1 MLRKCIFADAVSE
14 LEGSDFAII
23 GLPFDSTTSFRS
35 GARDGPDAI
44 RLASWSFETYSY
56 RHGVELQ
63 DLRICDR
70 GDLELGSDPAY
81 AWDEIRC
88 GVRELPRGIVPIFLG
103 GEHSTTPPIV
113 DALARGRSLGV
124 VVLDAHL
131 DLRDEY
137 GCTRFSHAC
146 ASRRMLEVKGLSG
159 YASIGIRSGSS
170 EEFKYADENQIS
182 YYTAD
187 EVDKRGMDAVLDEVE
202 EGLGSEEIYLSIDF
216 DVLDPGVA
224 PAVGNPEPFG
234 LGSREVR
241 RVIEMLATKV
251 IAMDINEIAPAYDH
265 GQTAILGAAMAREFI
280 AAKARSMNIK
290 H

>member
-14 LEGSDFAII
+14 LESSDFAII

-44 RLASWSFETYSY
+44 RLASWSFETYIY

-63 DLRICDR
+63 DLHICDC

-88 GVRELPRGIVPIFLG
+88 SVRELPAGTVPLFLG
-103 GEHSTTPPIV
+103 GEHSITPPIV
-113 DALARGRSLGV
+113 DALSRGRSLGV

-146 ASRRMLEVKGLSG
+146 ASRRILEVKGLSG
-159 YASIGIRSGSS
+159 YASIGIRSGSH
-170 EEFKYADENQIS
+170 EEFRYADDNQIS

-187 EVDKRGMDAVLDEVE
+187 EVAERSIDAVVDEVQ
-202 EGLGSEEIYLSIDF
+202 EGLKSTEIYLSIDF

-234 LGSREVR
+234 MGSRDVR
-241 RVIEMLATKV
+241 RVIEMLAPKIV
-251 IAMDINEIAPAYDH
+251 AMDINEIAPAYDH
-265 GQTAILGAAMAREFI
+265 GQTAILGAAMVREFI
-280 AAKARSMNIK
+280 AAKARSIDKN

>member
-14 LEGSDFAII
+14 PQSSDFAII

-56 RHGVELQ
+56 RHDIDFQ
-63 DLRICDR
+63 DLHVCDL
-70 GDLELGSDPAY
+70 GDMELGSDPAY

-88 GVRELPRGIVPIFLG
+88 SIKDLPKGIVPIFLG
-103 GEHSTTPPIV
+103 GEHSITPPIV
-113 DALARGRSLGV
+113 DALSRGRSLGV

-146 ASRRMLEVKGLSG
+146 ASRRMLEVQGLAG

-170 EEFKYADENQIS
+170 EEFKYADEKQIS
-182 YYTAD
+182 YYTSD
-187 EVDKRGMDAVLDEVE
+187 EVAERGMDAVLNEVQ
-202 EGLGSEEIYLSIDF
+202 EGLGGAEIYLSIDF

-241 RVIEMLATKV
+241 RVIEVLAPKV

-280 AAKARSMNIK
+280 AAKARSMDK
-290 H
+290 RY